1 VLGPTRT
8 RVPAARRPRLA
19 GAATGQKSGV
29 VAYCGHDLAS
39 IRLVTTPQDDS
50 ALTGGGADRLAD
62 AGFHQQSALGFEIT
76 RDLRSEYLADPT
88 RMPTSLQ
95 TAERKAAFLS
105 ELAAARVGDR
115 HGALLR
121 LSGWD
126 PDPEVAAA
134 LRPLLESDDV
144 FEAGQAALGLA
155 RQADLTDL
163 PAVMRLLHTVS
174 PADGGTTE
182 AMIAPLKAALAL
194 AALANPGIVEGVK
207 VRAREW
213 RGTAKVRRQ
222 SWETQL
228 DAELD
233 ALLAPA

>member
-1 VLGPTRT
+1 MTSSNDD
-8 RVPAARRPRLA
+8 AAMP
-19 GAATGQKSGV
+19 
-29 VAYCGHDLAS
+29 
-39 IRLVTTPQDDS
+39 
-50 ALTGGGADRLAD
+50 GGAPDRLAD
-62 AGFHQQSALGFEIT
+62 AGFHQMSALGFEIT
-76 RDLRSEYLADPT
+76 RELREEYLSDPT

-95 TAERKAAFLS
+95 TPERKATFLA
-105 ELAAARVGDR
+105 ELAAAKVGDR

-134 LRPLLESDDV
+134 LRPLLESHDV

-155 RQADLTDL
+155 RQADVTDL
-163 PAVMRLLHTVS
+163 PAVMRLLYTVS

-182 AMIAPLKAALAL
+182 AMVPPLRAALAL
-194 AALANPGIVEGVK
+194 AALANPDIVEGVK

-213 RGTAKVRRQ
+213 RGAGKVRRQ

-233 ALLAPA
+233 ALLA